1 MVEGQQDASAADCF
15 GGNEAMTDDPKSIA
29 LDEIRRHS
37 FPRELYDLGVSESF
51 ADAPI
56 SLGERRAERNN
67 DAELISPRETL
78 IKVLRR
84 IDAGELIEI
93 DTLVVCILHVA
104 DDGKE
109 RVSDFMSGASTV
121 KANGLLT
128 YVANR
133 RIEDPK

>member
-1 MVEGQQDASAADCF
+1 
-15 GGNEAMTDDPKSIA
+15 MTDDPKSIA